1 MCYFEFEGN
10 KVFFEEAGCEND
22 KHLLLL
28 HGNTVSSRFFAP
40 IIPLLSK
47 KYHVITIDFIGN
59 GGSDRIDEG
68 PEDLW
73 YEWGKQAVALINHLE
88 LTKVNVIGCSGGAL
102 AALNLVLEYP
112 ELINAV
118 IADSFEG
125 LVANA
130 EITDQIRMGRDFAKT
145 NEGFCSM
152 LKMMHGEDWES
163 VLDADTNAVVN
174 HALHVVSF
182 CHGDI
187 GNLTVPV
194 LVTGSNE
201 DEMFPKNHFTE
212 LFDDM
217 CKKNKL
223 IKAHIF
229 EHGQHPAMMSNMDEF
244 VKLCE
249 EFFGRLIFV
258 E

>member
-1 MCYFEFEGN
+1 MSYFKFEGN
-10 KVFFEEAGCEND
+10 NVFYEEVGCENER
-22 KHLLLL
+22 HLLLL
-28 HGNTVSSRFFAP
+28 HGNTVSSKFFAP

-47 KYHVITIDFIGN
+47 KYHVITVDFLGN
-59 GGSDRIDEG
+59 GESDRLEVW
-68 PEDLW
+68 PNDLW
-73 YEWGKQAVALINHLE
+73 YEWGEQAGTLINYLG
-88 LTKVNVIGCSGGAL
+88 LANVNVIGCSGGAL

-125 LVANA
+125 LEANKG
-130 EITDQIRMGRDFAKT
+130 ITDQIKMGRDFAKT
-145 NEGFCSM
+145 NEGFCGM

-163 VLDADTNAVVN
+163 VLDADTNAVVS
-174 HALHVVSF
+174 HALEVGSF
-182 CHGDI
+182 CHKKLDD
-187 GNLTVPV
+187 LSVKL

-201 DEMFPKNHFTE
+201 DDMFPKNHFKE
-212 LFDDM
+212 LFDEM

-244 VKLCE
+244 VALCD
-249 EFFGRLIFV
+249 EFFG
-258 E
+258 